1 MGFFALQDD
10 VDNLRS
16 EVAVLSERIDLLY
29 SVLSRFGLA
38 DPRVTREVELL
49 DRLESLERGLK
60 QAKDARE

>member
-29 SVLSRFGLA
+29 SVLSRLGLA

-60 QAKDARE
+60 QAKDAGE